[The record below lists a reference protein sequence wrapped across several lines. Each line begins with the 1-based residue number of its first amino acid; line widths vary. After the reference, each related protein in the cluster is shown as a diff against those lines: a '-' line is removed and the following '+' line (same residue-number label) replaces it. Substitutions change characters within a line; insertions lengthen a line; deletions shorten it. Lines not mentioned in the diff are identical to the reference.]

1 MAQLLSQVL
10 RHDISSPP
18 VQLKHATV
26 RYGDVDALNDV
37 TFDLQPGQLV
47 AVVGPNGAGKT
58 TLFQVIVGVLPL
70 TQGSV
75 HVYGH
80 GPGGHIC
87 IAYVPQRSQVDWSFP
102 VTVSEVVMMGRI
114 RRLGLFRWP
123 RRGDWDFV
131 RGALQR
137 VGMERLS
144 ERQIGELSGGQQ
156 QRVFLAQ
163 ALAQEAE
170 LVLLDEPLAG
180 LDLPSKE
187 AIFGILEELKQDGVT
202 LLVATHDLNVA
213 AERFDRIML
222 LNRRLITFGPPSE
235 VMNRENLLQA
245 FGGYIHTLSE
255 NGGEVLLAEPCC
267 SDEEHRRHA

>member
-10 RHDISSPP
+10 RHDVSSPP
-18 VQLKHATV
+18 VQLKNATV
-26 RYGDVDALNDV
+26 QYGDVYALDDV
-37 TFDLQPGQLV
+37 SFDLQSGQLV

-70 TQGSV
+70 TRGSV

-123 RRGDWDFV
+123 SRGDWQFV
-131 RGALQR
+131 RQALQR
-137 VGMERLS
+137 VGMDGLS

-187 AIFGILEELKQDGVT
+187 AIFGILEELKRDGVT

-222 LNRRLITFGPPSE
+222 LNRRLITFGSPGE
-235 VMNRENLLQA
+235 VMNRKNLIQA
-245 FGGYIHTLSE
+245 FGEYIHTLSE

-267 SDEEHRRHA
+267 GDEEHQRHA

>member
-1 MAQLLSQVL
+1 
-10 RHDISSPP
+10 
-18 VQLKHATV
+18 
-26 RYGDVDALNDV
+26 
-37 TFDLQPGQLV
+37 
-47 AVVGPNGAGKT
+47 
-58 TLFQVIVGVLPL
+58 
-70 TQGSV
+70 
-75 HVYGH
+75 
-80 GPGGHIC
+80 
-87 IAYVPQRSQVDWSFP
+87 

-123 RRGDWDFV
+123 SRSDWAFV
-131 RGALQR
+131 RRALQR
-137 VGMERLS
+137 VGMHKQS

-213 AERFDRIML
+213 AERFDHIML
-222 LNRRLITFGPPSE
+222 LNRRLISFGPPGE
-235 VMNRENLLQA
+235 VMNRENLTEA

-255 NGGEVLLAEPCC
+255 NGGKVLLAEPCC
-267 SDEEHRRHA
+267 SDEEHRYHE